1 MVPVS
6 LDGVDVTGADLA
18 DLAGDAG
25 RIERPSGTWELE
37 KQARRHRRRAPDARR
52 SRVMRVARVYIST

>member
-37 KQARRHRRRAPDARR
+37 SRADGTVGVRPTREGAE
-52 SRVMRVARVYIST
+52 S

>member
-1 MVPVS
+1 MKLRAGCGFMVPVS

-37 KQARRHRRRAPDARR
+37 SRPDGTVGVRPTREGAE
-52 SRVMRVARVYIST
+52 S